1 MAAKNLVKLAKST
14 NKNNA
19 TVQEKKTVT
28 PTEKKPSNPKEE
40 RDLKAKQ
47 RVDDL
52 LKDVPLTI
60 NELNSKNDNS
70 GLSGSSNKTP
80 ELTSEWLEEQVGLL
94 STDVETLRSELG
106 KAKADYKKIFDENQQ
121 LRGGANVNDS
131 VIKSKI
137 VELFNE
143 LQGNYMSMG
152 KNPINGAPNFII
164 SPAAFMNRMI
174 LFFPFLQGEKKFM

>member
-60 NELNSKNDNS
+60 NELNANKN
-70 GLSGSSNKTP
+70 SS
-80 ELTSEWLEEQVGLL
+80 
-94 STDVETLRSELG
+94 
-106 KAKADYKKIFDENQQ
+106 
-121 LRGGANVNDS
+121 
-131 VIKSKI
+131 
-137 VELFNE
+137 
-143 LQGNYMSMG
+143 
-152 KNPINGAPNFII
+152 
-164 SPAAFMNRMI
+164 
-174 LFFPFLQGEKKFM
+174 